1 MAEVVLYG
9 IANLVTL
16 SLNEALIKN
25 LWHYFNRKNEIITKC
40 ELLFL
45 FSSSATK
52 VLEET
57 WL

>member
-25 LWHYFNRKNEIITKC
+25 LWRCFNRKKLNYSE
-40 ELLFL
+40 
-45 FSSSATK
+45 
-52 VLEET
+52 V
-57 WL
+57 

>member
-1 MAEVVLYG
+1 MAEVVFYS

-16 SLNEALIKN
+16 SLNEALIKD
-25 LWHYFNRKNEIITKC
+25 LWHCFNRKKEISTKC

-57 WL
+57 CE